1 MTYLDQNVTGKGL
14 KFSAI
19 GSVFTARVAVAVG
32 DIAMVTEGATVDD
45 AAVSG
50 GINGSDTGTLANTV
64 AVGTNAGLGTVLG
77 WFVLAT
83 EAAAVGQPFRGLSEG
98 YNVLAKVTTAGALAA
113 RGRLY
118 ATTANVLNDSAPGIQ
133 SPVSGRLLSAI
144 GGAQTATLT
153 AVHFR
158 GCPGGFAVGA
168 GTT

>member
-14 KFSAI
+14 KFSTIA
-19 GSVFTARVAVAVG
+19 SVFIARVAVAVG
-32 DIAMVTEGATVDD
+32 DIAMVTEAGATDN
-45 AAVSG
+45 SNITG

-83 EAAAVGQPFRGLSEG
+83 EAAAIGQPFRGISEG
-98 YNVLAKVTTAGALAA
+98 YNVQAKVTVAGASLAV

-118 ATTANVLNDSAPGIQ
+118 ATTSNELSDTAPGIQ
-133 SPVSGRLLSAI
+133 SPISGRLLA
-144 GGAQTATLT
+144 AATTQSGVLT
-153 AVHFR
+153 PVHFR

-168 GTT
+168 GAT